1 MTTKNKSD
9 YLGNGQNLR
18 NDQCGGNNSE
28 VDVIQLDSSDENIE
42 NENDNHGK
50 FWQLMRACA
59 QRKVRVHSYSYRK
72 QQYCAIGSVVLH
84 RTAKTNL
91 RKRLDDGD
99 VHYYD
104 VGSVIQLCSVIKTL
118 TYGMYLKR
126 LSRQKSKCVLA
137 VAEPLFQQLRPYLLG
152 ETEIR
157 PSAIDP
163 NGPVPLLKEAS
174 LVNNK
179 YLKEK
184 ASTPSTSV
192 STRALNEQV
201 TIDGIEGE
209 FFENPC
215 YMEFLMNWLMHTNL
229 ECVKNTCVIKLTTEQ
244 QTELNTTDESCHH
257 VFMTINHL
265 PASHFFGSGFGL
277 DQKKAFWAASRS
289 IVRRLYHAGFITP
302 LLYRTIGKFGRA
314 EFSGKMKSWRRIKE
328 WKIVR
333 NAVEWFRNTM
343 TARIPHWVQLTKN
356 GLSTEEFVKMTDEV
370 LATSRIIAEKHGVEW
385 NRITTRK
392 RKSNESMEYLIETK
406 KNKNFSSRKV
416 IFFIFE
422 QNDEFSQ
429 LVEIDETKL
438 EGKANFLNSLNVP
451 STSTA
456 LMPNSEM
463 NLYNNSRTTAKDGV
477 VSINDKFHIC
487 LTKTIKT
494 GIASNQDANH
504 GDCAAMEPVKAK
516 STVTCGNR
524 SISNVHENLSCYEIA
539 DDEDVILEEEILP
552 PVNIHAASVSTLPFN
567 SSGSKYG
574 ALCSVLGVTCMEE
587 TLAIRSIIKEKRAMF
602 AKEFKL
608 FDEHIWRH
616 FQINGQDDRTF
627 SWKMTVR
634 QKLLTLIRQVYK
646 DSNLI
651 AVGSTVNGCG
661 SYNSDMDL
669 CICQP
674 YKNHSF
680 EASRSYSI
688 HVLRKLHKKFITN
701 WRQMFKTCQ
710 YIPAKVPII
719 KLEMA
724 APYEELEI
732 DINCNNVAGIY
743 NSHLLHY
750 YSRVDDRFPALCLL
764 VKHWAINA
772 GINNAMMGTLNSY
785 SLILMV
791 LHFLQCGTFPPVLP
805 NLQFLYPSLFNATCS
820 LDSLELFRD
829 LPYPLPPR
837 ELNSETVG
845 ELLIAFFDYYAR
857 FDFKNRAI
865 SIRNGCVYGRDLLA
879 DSTMRFKIFIEEP
892 YDQKNTARCVTSI
905 ENLQLIREAFTSAR
919 NAFLQ
924 TSAGPPVLEYIG
936 VR

>member
-1 MTTKNKSD
+1 MTTKNESD
-9 YLGNGQNLR
+9 YLPRRQNIR
-18 NDQCGGNNSE
+18 NSKYGGNNE
-28 VDVIQLDSSDENIE
+28 VIDIIQLDSSDESIE
-42 NENDNHGK
+42 NESTSDDK
-50 FWQLMRACA
+50 FWKLMCACA
-59 QRKVRVHSYSYRK
+59 QRKVKVHSYSYRK
-72 QQYCAIGSVVLH
+72 QRYFAVGNIVL
-84 RTAKTNL
+84 RSTAKTNL
-91 RKRLDDGD
+91 RKSLNDND
-99 VHYYD
+99 VYYD
-104 VGSVIQLCSVIKTL
+104 VTSVIQLCALIKTS

-126 LSRQKSKCVLA
+126 LSKQMTGCLLA
-137 VAEPLFQQLRPYLLG
+137 VAEPIFQQLKPYLLG
-152 ETEIR
+152 ETELR

-163 NGPVPLLKEAS
+163 NGPVPVLKEAS
-174 LVNNK
+174 LFNDRR
-179 YLKEK
+179 LRRKESVSLVA
-184 ASTPSTSV
+184 ASTKAV
-192 STRALNEQV
+192 NEQII
-201 TIDGIEGE
+201 IDGIEGE

-229 ECVKNTCVIKLTTEQ
+229 ECIKNVCVVKLSTEQ
-244 QTELNTTDESCHH
+244 QIELNVTDENCHY

-302 LLYRTIGKFGRA
+302 VLYHTIGKSGRS
-314 EFSGKMKSWRRIKE
+314 EFSGKMKRYRRMKE
-328 WKIVR
+328 WKIVKS
-333 NAVEWFRNTM
+333 AIEWFKKTM
-343 TARIPHWVQLTKN
+343 TAKVPHWIEFTKN
-356 GLSTEEFVKMTDEV
+356 GISTEEFVKVTDEV
-370 LATSRIIAEKHGVEW
+370 LDASRSMAQKHEIKLDGSV
-385 NRITTRK
+385 K
-392 RKSNESMEYLIETK
+392 RKKNADESVECSTEAKRSKDFSSNEENE
-406 KNKNFSSRKV
+406 
-416 IFFIFE
+416 
-422 QNDEFSQ
+422 
-429 LVEIDETKL
+429 ETKL
-438 EGKANFLNSLNVP
+438 GGKDKFLNVLDMP
-451 STSTA
+451 STSTT
-456 LMPNSEM
+456 LMPNL
-463 NLYNNSRTTAKDGV
+463 NLYKDSRTKLKGGDI
-477 VSINDKFHIC
+477 SRNDAFHISS
-487 LTKTIKT
+487 TKTVKAA
-494 GIASNQDANH
+494 IASNQDSIH
-504 GDCAAMEPVKAK
+504 TVKAK
-516 STVTCGNR
+516 STPAFENYPDSNNEHGNF
-524 SISNVHENLSCYEIA
+524 SYNVE
-539 DDEDVILEEEILP
+539 DDPDVILEEVLR
-552 PVNIHAASVSTLPFN
+552 PVNIHAGSIPSPPF
-567 SSGSKYG
+567 SSPGLKYG
-574 ALCSVLGVTCMEE
+574 TLCSVLGVSCVEE
-587 TLAIRSIIKEKRAMF
+587 ASVIRSIIKEKRAVF
-602 AKEFKL
+602 TEQFKS

-627 SWKMTVR
+627 SWKMAVR
-634 QKLLTLIRQVYK
+634 QKLLTLVRQVYK
-646 DSNLI
+646 ESNLI

-680 EASRSYSI
+680 EANRSYSI
-688 HVLRKLHKKFITN
+688 HVLRKLHRKFVTD

-791 LHFLQCGTFPPVLP
+791 LHFLQCGALPPVLP
-805 NLQFLYPSLFNATCS
+805 NLQFLYPSVFNATCS
-820 LDSLELFRD
+820 LESLELFRD

-837 ELNSETVG
+837 EFNSETVG

-857 FDFKNRAI
+857 FDFKNKAI
-865 SIRNGCVYGRDLLA
+865 SIRNGCVFSRELLTEN
-879 DSTMRFKIFIEEP
+879 TMRFKIFIEEP
-892 YDQKNTARCVTSI
+892 YDRKNTARCVTSI

-924 TSAGPPVLEYIG
+924 STAGPNLEYIG